1 MALQREHSLNG
12 FIFTHNLNSFGGRWV
27 REWYFKPK
35 DAKEWCPYYLP
46 SVTVKKNDVVEF
58 LKNTEEAKNY
68 YDTWLL
74 SASDIEAAE
83 RRLQLAQQRVEKVTD
98 PNWDYRGNNPNK
110 ESRIIKN
117 AISEL
122 SSAKVFLENAKALKK
137 RLSNQ

>member
-27 REWYFKPK
+27 RDWYFKPK
-35 DAKEWCPYYLP
+35 DAKEWCPYYLT

-68 YDTWLL
+68 YDKWLL
-74 SASDIEAAE
+74 SASDVEAAE
-83 RRLQLAQQRVEKVTD
+83 RRLRLAQQQVEKVTD
-98 PNWDYRGNNPNK
+98 SNWDCRGNNPNK
-110 ESRIIKN
+110 ESKIIKD